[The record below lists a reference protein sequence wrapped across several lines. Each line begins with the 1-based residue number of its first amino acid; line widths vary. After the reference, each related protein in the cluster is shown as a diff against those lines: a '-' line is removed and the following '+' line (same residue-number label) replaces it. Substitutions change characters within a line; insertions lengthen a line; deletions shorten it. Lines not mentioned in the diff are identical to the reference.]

1 MSDLAKEYNMH
12 YNSISNINRC
22 KTWTWLH
29 NFKNNIRIESQGRVK
44 GGEFGTNKITEKQA
58 LYIINLLEHDNRSM
72 NRIAKEENFSYD
84 IILDINRCKT
94 WKYLHNYKSNIR
106 NECKKD
112 IKKGGDANY
121 EDSTDN

>member
-1 MSDLAKEYNMH
+1 
-12 YNSISNINRC
+12 
-22 KTWTWLH
+22 
-29 NFKNNIRIESQGRVK
+29 
-44 GGEFGTNKITEKQA
+44 
-58 LYIINLLEHDNRSM
+58 M
-72 NRIAKEENFSYD
+72 NRIAKEENFSYN

-106 NECKKD
+106 NECKES